1 MLVGK
6 TQFNIRPALKE
17 KRVMLSPNQVPLSSP
32 EHMSQF
38 NIRDIE
44 RPLNR
49 NSEQLSFKGLS
60 VSRALNKVL
69 YKPGTKTYQLSNLT
83 SITDEHLGEMVNT
96 LVGHLKKSKHAE
108 KLINFDG
115 DNVIVNIK
123 TIPHHIW
130 DGLIYPFKILPFD
143 ILNGTV
149 EMLGKIKPL
158 EKWSKNVLSKPFFKN
173 IRQRSKIDSE
183 VSALKGLLETADSL
197 KGKSKDEISSTL
209 FQKSVKMFD
218 PKTGNYDTKHER
230 ALCRIVSGLP
240 PAVLLATDAY
250 NLSRMMDDDPEAA
263 KKEKKARFR
272 QEMSRLVMNAYLM
285 LVTFGALNKYINQS
299 AFGTML
305 MTGATTLITETYS
318 RLRNGKHITRLT
330 PEEARAENEKNNA
343 PERLIKPT
351 TSFGSAEK
359 AQVQQ
364 HKEAQKPLLSFDT
377 IMKASAAVIAAG
389 FAVKGARKF
398 IPNLDHTIKVI
409 TAPFKK
415 QYNKMTTIA
424 DFRIK
429 GETFDNIVKVLED
442 NNYTELAEKY
452 KSIAA
457 MTRNDDGTI
466 SLGLRDKKVK
476 PAVDFFIAPVKFI
489 WNAITLP
496 YRLVDKAIS
505 GIMNKKDPLKGVKG
519 LESFAKNI
527 QTLKSDAL
535 KKGYAEDKFLDYVK
549 DNATRIKDIKALS
562 MSIEKIG
569 HEATKKGYSPAKFQ
583 KFVEDNIMKS
593 FNTDTMSSVS
603 NADLANLAKTA
614 STAATI
620 WFLMTDN
627 YNMVMLKSNGN
638 DKEGAE
644 AKFKERFVQECSR
657 QFYSMLL
664 IDLFNNTFSKQYHAS
679 LLGMSWIT
687 FTDTTISEILTRKSV
702 GMTVTEH
709 TRDELLAI
717 EDKQNK
723 ATGALKK
730 YYNFM
735 QRLTGKRSIKSYEVK
750 PKSQQVNT
758 QTVVKAQGE
767 PSMQGNSVLN
777 KMIKG

>member
-6 TQFNIRPALKE
+6 AQLNIRPIRKD
-17 KRVMLSPNQVPLSSP
+17 KVMLSPKQVPLSSP
-32 EHMSQF
+32 EFMSQF

-60 VSRALNKVL
+60 VSRAINKVL
-69 YKPGTKTYQLSNLT
+69 YKPGTKTYKLSNLT
-83 SITDEHLGEMVNT
+83 SITYEHLGEMVNK

-158 EKWSKNVLSKPFFKN
+158 EKWSKDVLAKPFFKN

-209 FQKSVKMFD
+209 FQKSIKMFD

-263 KKEKKARFR
+263 KKEKQARFR

-330 PEEARAENEKNNA
+330 PEEARAENEKNQA

-351 TSFGSAEK
+351 TSFGSAENK
-359 AQVQQ
+359 APQ

-409 TAPFKK
+409 TAPFKN
-415 QYNKMTTIA
+415 QYNKMTSIA

-457 MTRNDDGTI
+457 MTRNEDGTI
-466 SLGLRDKKVK
+466 SLGRRDKKVK
-476 PAVDFFIAPVKFI
+476 PAVDFFIAPFRFI

-505 GIMNKKDPLKGVKG
+505 GALNKKDPLKGVKD

-527 QTLKSDAL
+527 QNIKSDAL

-549 DNATRIKDIKALS
+549 DNATKIKDIKALS

-758 QTVVKAQGE
+758 QTVVKAHGE
-767 PSMQGNSVLN
+767 PSMQGNSILN